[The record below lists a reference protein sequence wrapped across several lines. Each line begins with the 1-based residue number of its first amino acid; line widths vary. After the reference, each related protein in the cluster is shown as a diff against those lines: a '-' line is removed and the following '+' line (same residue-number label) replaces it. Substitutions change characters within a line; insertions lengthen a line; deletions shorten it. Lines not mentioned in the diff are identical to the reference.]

1 MAPRAVKKN
10 PLTTGNPFRHPQN
23 PPNSCHNNGL
33 DDEAAAA
40 NRPSAE
46 MSHRHQGLN
55 TTMTS
60 DYLYRTTLLLAFVLA
75 TASVS
80 LPVRAENSAN
90 WTERADFAR
99 YFAAT
104 GTVGTLLIYDLR
116 QDRTLVHNSER
127 ARTRFTPASTFKIP
141 NSLIGL
147 ETGAVRD
154 ADGEVFKWDGV
165 TRQIAPWNR
174 DHTLRSAIRDSVV
187 PVYQEIARRIG
198 PERMRDYVARI
209 GYGNNDIG
217 DVIDRF
223 WLQGPLAISAE
234 EQIGFLTRLY
244 RDDLPFSGRT
254 LALVKDIMVVEA
266 GIDYTIR
273 AKTGWDGHVT
283 PNIGWWVGWVERGA
297 DVIFFALNM
306 DMSAPSHLAARM
318 EIVRA
323 ILRDLDY
330 LRAASSTAR

>member
-1 MAPRAVKKN
+1 
-10 PLTTGNPFRHPQN
+10 
-23 PPNSCHNNGL
+23 
-33 DDEAAAA
+33 
-40 NRPSAE
+40 
-46 MSHRHQGLN
+46 
-55 TTMTS
+55 MTS
-60 DYLYRTTLLLAFVLA
+60 PA
-75 TASVS
+75 
-80 LPVRAENSAN
+80 RAQDNHD
-90 WTERADFAR
+90 WIERADFAR
-99 YFAAT
+99 YFAAA
-104 GTVGTLLIYDLR
+104 GTVGSLLIYDLR
-116 QDRTLVHNSER
+116 QNRTLVHNPER
-127 ARTRFTPASTFKIP
+127 ARTRFTPASTFKIA

-154 ADGEVFKWDGV
+154 ADTELFKWDGV

-223 WLQGPLAISAE
+223 WLDGPLAISAE
-234 EQIGFLTRLY
+234 EQISFLTHLY
-244 RDDLPFSGRT
+244 HDDLPFSGRT
-254 LALVKDIMVVEA
+254 LALVKDIMVVDA

-273 AKTGWDGHVT
+273 AKTGWDVHVT

-297 DVIFFALNM
+297 DVIFFTLNM
-306 DMSAPSHLAARM
+306 DMSAPSHPAARLQ
-318 EIVRA
+318 IVRA

-330 LRAASSTAR
+330 LQAARNAAP